1 MLCCGLFLEV
11 TLLQNSIF
19 PNEFLASHGPFFLF
33 VLGWTSFWNNSVEF
47 FVNFFLFIDMQIWGW
62 TIFSIMFILIISIP
76 LFLQLVIQPYMYFW
90 KYLYVVARAKRTSL
104 TNKIIFQIQN
114 KTVRNKIEYFVWI
127 SRTSPIQSDGN
138 GRPPWCGTWWCDF
151 CQ

>member
-33 VLGWTSFWNNSVEF
+33 VLGWTSYWNNSVEF
-47 FVNFFLFIDMQIWGW
+47 FGNFFLFIDMQIWGW

-76 LFLQLVIQPYMYFW
+76 LFLQLVIQP
-90 KYLYVVARAKRTSL
+90 LHVCLEVLVCCSTSKKNQNYL
-104 TNKIIFQIQN
+104 TNKIIFRIQS

-127 SRTSPIQSDGN
+127 SWTSPIQSDGN
-138 GRPPWCGTWWCDF
+138 GRPPWCGT
-151 CQ
+151 